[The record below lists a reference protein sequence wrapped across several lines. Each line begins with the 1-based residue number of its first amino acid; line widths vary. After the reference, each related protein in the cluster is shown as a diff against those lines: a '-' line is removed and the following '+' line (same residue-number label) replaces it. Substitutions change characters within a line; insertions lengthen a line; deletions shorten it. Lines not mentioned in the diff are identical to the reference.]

1 MMALFNS
8 IINGAA
14 DWVYEEEFGFAKAWF
29 WSPNGDRIAFYRF
42 DEKHVKEFTME
53 LWGGLYPDQVRFKY
67 PKAGE
72 QNAIVSI
79 HVYDL
84 STGETKMMDIGEES
98 DQYIP
103 RINWSKDNDLLSIR
117 RMNRLQNQEELL
129 LQMYQQVKRN

>member
-1 MMALFNS
+1 MMALLIPLLTVQQTGYMKKNLVLQS
-8 IINGAA
+8 M
-14 DWVYEEEFGFAKAWF
+14 V

-84 STGETKMMDIGEES
+84 STGETKMMDIGRN
-98 DQYIP
+98 Q
-103 RINWSKDNDLLSIR
+103 INIFHALIG
-117 RMNRLQNQEELL
+117 
-129 LQMYQQVKRN
+129 VKIMIYFLFVE